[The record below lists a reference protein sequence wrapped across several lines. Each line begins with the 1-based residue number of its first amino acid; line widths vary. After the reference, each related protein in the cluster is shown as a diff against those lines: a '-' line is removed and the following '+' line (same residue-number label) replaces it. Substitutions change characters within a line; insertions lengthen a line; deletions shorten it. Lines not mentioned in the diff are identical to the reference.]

1 MNYFKTKVN
10 FLVLLFLFSLPMVS
24 LAQTTITG
32 AVTDRNGLPLA
43 GASVVVQGTTKVTM
57 ADIDGK
63 FSLTGVE
70 PGQVAFISFVGYIT
84 KAITIGNEITY
95 DVVLDE
101 ETATLDEVVVTALG
115 IKRAEKALSY
125 NVQKLNNEALTT
137 VKDASFMNA
146 LAGKVAGVN
155 ISSSSAGPGSSV
167 KIVMRGLKSIQKDNN
182 AMYVIDGIPMFNTSF
197 GSGGDNH
204 PYTDYVGSDAAA
216 DLNAE
221 DIESITVLT
230 GPSAAALYGSE
241 AANGVVLITTKKGL
255 AGRTV
260 VTASNSTTFSSP
272 FVMPEFQNKY
282 GNNIGETGSW
292 GAPQS
297 LYSYDP
303 TKFFNTGTTIVN
315 AITLS
320 TGTEKSQSYLSFA
333 GTNAHGILPTNE
345 YDRYNFAYRNTT
357 SFLNDKLVLDVSAN
371 YILQKDVNMVA
382 DGLYH
387 NPLPAV
393 YLFPRGE
400 NFDEVRTYERY
411 DELLETTTQY
421 WPYGTGGL
429 ELQNPYWTQYKMT
442 HETNKKRYMLSA
454 GLQYNV
460 TNWLNVVGRAK
471 VDNANFVITDK
482 RYAGT
487 LPTLAGPNGF
497 FSKNNRLETQTYA
510 DIIANINKDF
520 TDFNVN
526 ANIGASIKD
535 LRMDSEKQVGN
546 LNYINLFTTEN
557 MIRPSGY
564 KNDADGY
571 IEQTQSIFA
580 NVEVGYKSMLYLTV
594 TGRND
599 WDSALAFSKS
609 TSFFYPSVG
618 LSGVISEMVKLPEQI
633 SFLKLRASYSS
644 VGTSF
649 GRYMTQFFYTYNEQ
663 TNSYDAPKIYP
674 SYDLKP
680 ELTNSWELGLNV
692 RLFKGM
698 VNMDATWYHS
708 NTLNQTFKASLSAGS
723 GYESVYVQ
731 SGDVRNMGIEL
742 ALGFNN
748 MWGNFGWASNV
759 TFTWNDNRVNRLA
772 NDILSPIDGTPIE
785 MPTTMEKARLGDT
798 GGPLIMLS
806 EGGTMGDLYIDR
818 ALKRDEYGNVYI
830 NEITG
835 LPQMEIIEAKKIGTT
850 LAKSTMGW
858 QNTFSW
864 NGIDLSVLVSARFG
878 GYVVS
883 GTQAILDRYGVSAN
897 SVKVRE
903 KGVSS
908 NGVAID
914 PKGWFGVIAQGTGMG
929 AHYVYDATNIRLQ
942 EVSLGYTI
950 PRKWLGDVANVTVSL
965 VGRNLLMLYSKAPFD
980 PELSASTTETYYAG
994 VDYFM
999 LPSLRNIGF
1008 TIKLQF

>member
-1 MNYFKTKVN
+1 MCL
-10 FLVLLFLFSLPMVS
+10 LVLPILSS
-24 LAQTTITG
+24 AQTTITG
-32 AVTDRNGLPLA
+32 TVTDKSGSPLA
-43 GASVVVQGTTKVTM
+43 GASVVVQGTNKVTM
-57 ADIDGK
+57 ADIDGQ
-63 FSLTGVE
+63 FSLSGME
-70 PGQVAFISFVGYIT
+70 PGQVVAVSYVGYIS
-84 KAITIGNEITY
+84 KEITIGAETAYRI
-95 DVVLDE
+95 VLDE
-101 ETATLDEVVVTALG
+101 VTATLDEVVVTALG

-125 NVQKLNNEALTT
+125 NVQRLNNEALTT

-167 KIVMRGLKSIQKDNN
+167 KIVMRGLKSIQKNNN

-241 AANGVVLITTKKGL
+241 AASGVVLITTKKGI
-255 AGRTV
+255 AGKTV
-260 VTASNSTTFSSP
+260 VTVSNSTTFASP
-272 FVMPEFQNKY
+272 FVMPEFQNTY
-282 GNNIGETGSW
+282 GNNYGETASW
-292 GAPQS
+292 GAPQN

-303 TKFFNTGTTIVN
+303 AKFFNTGSTVVN
-315 AITLS
+315 AVTLA

-333 GTNAHGILPTNE
+333 GTNANGILPENE
-345 YDRYNFAYRNTT
+345 YNRYNFSYRNTT
-357 SFLNDKLVLDVSAN
+357 SFLNDKLVMDVSAG
-371 YILQKDVNMVA
+371 YVLQSDKNMVA

-400 NFDEVRTYERY
+400 NFDEIRTYERY
-411 DELLETTTQY
+411 DELLEANTQY
-421 WPYGTGGL
+421 WPYGAGGL

-454 GLQYNV
+454 SLQYNV
-460 TNWLNVVGRAK
+460 TEWLNVIGRAK
-471 VDNANFVITDK
+471 VDNASYVITDK
-482 RYAGT
+482 RHAGT
-487 LPTLAGPNGF
+487 LATLAGANGF

-510 DIIANINKDF
+510 DLIANINKDF
-520 TDFNVN
+520 GDFNVH

-546 LNYINLFTTEN
+546 LNKINLFSTEN
-557 MIRPSGY
+557 LIRPSGY
-564 KNDADGY
+564 KDDADGY
-571 IEQTQSIFA
+571 IEQVQSIFA
-580 NVEVGYKSMLYLTV
+580 NVEVGWRNMLYLTV

-618 LSGVISEMVKLPEQI
+618 LSGVISEMVKLPESI

-663 TNSYDAPKIYP
+663 TNSYDAPKVYP

-680 ELTNSWELGLNV
+680 ELTNSWELGLNL

-698 VNMDATWYHS
+698 VNLDATWYHS

-731 SGDVRNMGIEL
+731 SGDVRNQGIEL

-748 MWGNFGWASNV
+748 TWGAFGWASNV
-759 TFTWNDNRVNRLA
+759 TWTWNDNRVMRLA
-772 NDILSPIDGTPIE
+772 NNILSPIDGTPIE
-785 MPTTMEKARLGDT
+785 MPETMEKARLGDS
-798 GGPLIMLS
+798 GGPLILLS

-818 ALKRDEYGNVYI
+818 ALKRDVNGNVWLNPI
-830 NEITG
+830 NG
-835 LPQMEIIEAKKIGTT
+835 LPQMEAIEPKKLGTT
-850 LAKSTMGW
+850 LAHSTMGW

-903 KGVSS
+903 EGISS

-914 PKGWFGVIAQGTGMG
+914 PKGWFSVVAQGTGMG
-929 AHYVYDATNIRLQ
+929 AHYVYDATNIRIQ
-942 EVSLGYTI
+942 EISLGYTV
-950 PRKWLGDVANVTVSL
+950 PKKWLGDVANVTVSL

-1008 TIKLQF
+1008 NVKLQF